1 MFEHES
7 KLVSID
13 VKQITFD
20 YIVSDHRVQ
29 KINFN
34 AFQDFFFWF
43 QILHNKPSQGSLIF
57 KCETCLSLVVPIRRV
72 A

>member
-29 KINFN
+29 KIYF
-34 AFQDFFFWF
+34 
-43 QILHNKPSQGSLIF
+43 
-57 KCETCLSLVVPIRRV
+57 
-72 A
+72 

>member
-43 QILHNKPSQGSLIF
+43 QILHNKPSGITYF
-57 KCETCLSLVVPIRRV
+57 
-72 A
+72 